1 MSVLQLEDHVEKLEG
16 DIENFELNIQK
27 LEEEKKSRDNQIR
40 VSHHKHAHA
49 RAPVN

>member
-1 MSVLQLEDHVEKLEG
+1 MLAVLQLEDNVEKLEG

-40 VSHHKHAHA
+40 VRMHFE
-49 RAPVN
+49 